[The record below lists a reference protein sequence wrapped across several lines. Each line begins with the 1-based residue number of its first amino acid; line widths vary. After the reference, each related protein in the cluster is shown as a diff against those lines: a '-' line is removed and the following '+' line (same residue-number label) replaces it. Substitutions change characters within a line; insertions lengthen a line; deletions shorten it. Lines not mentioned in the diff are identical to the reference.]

1 MEIALF
7 TVGILQ
13 VCFILNFSLNNAAQ
27 VKFTNVVCNS
37 YNKSWMLIHRC
48 HLKAINR
55 NKTVL
60 NFNGTVL
67 HPANDITVESQ
78 FSLKANGYKPWLY
91 KPKFDVCRF
100 LKKPYNPIVILAY
113 NLVKNFTNFNHT
125 CPYVGS
131 QIVDGLHILYDTVP
145 VPWPSGEFLLEIDWL
160 FEKRLQFSTNVYF
173 TVVE

>member
-1 MEIALF
+1 M
-7 TVGILQ
+7 
-13 VCFILNFSLNNAAQ
+13 
-27 VKFTNVVCNS
+27 
-37 YNKSWMLIHRC
+37 
-48 HLKAINR
+48 KAINR

-113 NLVKNFTNFNHT
+113 NLLKNFTNFNHT
-125 CPYVGS
+125 CPYVVS
-131 QIVDGLHILYDTVP
+131 LILYSFNNIISHLIIVSCRARKLLMGFIYFMTLCP
-145 VPWPSGEFLLEIDWL
+145 FLG
-160 FEKRLQFSTNVYF
+160 RLVNFYWKSIGYSKSVFSFLQMYILLL
-173 TVVE
+173 